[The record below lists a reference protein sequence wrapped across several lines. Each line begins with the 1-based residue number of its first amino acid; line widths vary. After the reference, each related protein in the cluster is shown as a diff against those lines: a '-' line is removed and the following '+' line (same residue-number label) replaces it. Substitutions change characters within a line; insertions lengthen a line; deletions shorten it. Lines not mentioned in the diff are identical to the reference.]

1 MNRLELS
8 SLFLSLILACGFLP
22 ALAQVTP
29 SQHVYILLEE
39 NHSFEDVA
47 GKMPYLNNLAS
58 QNVLLMNSYANS
70 HYSIPNYMWLTTG
83 QYVTQD
89 DNTLLTF
96 DVDNIVRHLM
106 TSGKTWKSYQEGL
119 PNAGYTGYNLPSG
132 CVPGTCVYVK
142 RHNPFPY
149 FTDVATSSEA
159 LNIMPFTQL
168 ATDIVN
174 GTLPNYGFITPSMD
188 NDAHDQPLSV
198 ADSWLQT
205 NIGPLLATAPFQP
218 GGDGLLIITWDE
230 GKFTDCRPL
239 TTCPPLPENGGG
251 GRIYTVIIGPQVK
264 HGYQSPT
271 TANHNSILRLMEQA
285 LGIDSTGY
293 PGGAATAADLTDIFQ
308 GQPAPSPTPT
318 PSPTPAPSPTPTP
331 TPAAGVRVS
340 LSSPVNGT
348 TIPSGQPVQVTAS
361 ATSSRAITG
370 WRIYA
375 NNVNVASAGAGN
387 TLNTQ
392 FNLAAGSY
400 TVVVKVWDSTGA
412 MGQQSVGIT
421 VATGTPPPGTPRVS
435 ISSPASGTTLPSPLV
450 VTASFSNG
458 GVPQYM
464 KVWVDGVARY
474 TATNVASVTT
484 PSIALGAGTHKIT
497 VQAYN
502 GTLYSSS
509 ETITVH

>member
-1 MNRLELS
+1 MRRLYLS
-8 SLFLSLILACGFLP
+8 CLILSLTLVCSSLP
-22 ALAQVTP
+22 ALAQVPP

-39 NHSFEDVA
+39 NHSFEDVV
-47 GKMPYLNNLAS
+47 GQMPYLNNLAS
-58 QNVLLMNSYANS
+58 QNVLLVNSYANS

-106 TSGKTWKSYQEGL
+106 TGGKTWKSYQEGL
-119 PNAGYTGYNLPSG
+119 PNAGYTGYNLPDG

-149 FTDVATSSEA
+149 FTDVATSAEA
-159 LNIMPFTQL
+159 LNIVPFTQL
-168 ATDIVN
+168 ATDIAN
-174 GTLPNYGFITPSMD
+174 GDLPNYGFITPSLD
-188 NDAHDQPLSV
+188 DDGHDQSLAV
-198 ADSWLQT
+198 ADAWLQT
-205 NIGPLLATAPFQP
+205 NIGPLLASAPFQA

-264 HGYQSPT
+264 RGYQSPT
-271 TANHNSILRLMEQA
+271 TANHNSILRLIEQA

-293 PGGAATAADLTDIFQ
+293 LGGAATATDLTDIFQ
-308 GQPAPSPTPT
+308 GQPAPTPTPT
-318 PSPTPAPSPTPTP
+318 PSPTP
-331 TPAAGVRVS
+331 TPAAGVKVS

-348 TIPSGQPVQVTAS
+348 TIPSVQPVQVTAS

-375 NNVNVASAGAGN
+375 NKVNVASAGAGN

-412 MGQQSVGIT
+412 MGQQSVSIT
-421 VATGTPPPGTPRVS
+421 VGPGTPAPGTPRVS
-435 ISSPASGTTLPSPLV
+435 ISSPASGATVASPLV
-450 VTASFSNG
+450 VSATFSNG

-464 KVWVDGVARY
+464 KVWIDGVAKY
-474 TATNVASVTT
+474 TAKNVVSITT
-484 PSIALGAGTHKIT
+484 PLIALTAGTHKIT